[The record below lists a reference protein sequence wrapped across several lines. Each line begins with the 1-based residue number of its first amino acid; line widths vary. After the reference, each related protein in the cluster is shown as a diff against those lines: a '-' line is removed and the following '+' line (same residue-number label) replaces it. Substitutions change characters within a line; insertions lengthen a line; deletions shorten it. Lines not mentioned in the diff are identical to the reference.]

1 MRIKSAFRH
10 ELKYLI
16 THSQRDAIIEALADH
31 TEADQHSTVAD
42 SPTVVDASP
51 SGIYP
56 AHMGA
61 YTIASLYYDTPNYKA
76 YWDKVDGHRN
86 RRKVRVRVYG
96 DQNVSTETLCYVEIK
111 QRLNT
116 MMTKRRVVLPYAAAV
131 DLAAYPTLLP
141 DVAPEDQP
149 ILREIAYLQTTL
161 HLQPACVVTY
171 QRLALNG
178 LEPYGDLR
186 VTFDTELR
194 GRIHDLSL
202 LSPGTT
208 VGQSFLHPHFCIME
222 IKVNQSV
229 PYWLGTVINQQRCPA
244 RRISKY
250 CMALQQS
257 GAIAQRQRV
266 MTAFQCK
273 DGNEDFALK

>member
-1 MRIKSAFRH
+1 MRNKNALRH

-16 THSQRDAIIEALADH
+16 THSQRDAIVEALADH
-31 TEADQHSTVAD
+31 TEPDQHS
-42 SPTVVDASP
+42 PVVDASP
-51 SGIYP
+51 SGTYP
-56 AHMGA
+56 ANGRG
-61 YTIASLYYDTPNYKA
+61 YTIASLYYDTPTYKA
-76 YWDKVDGHRN
+76 YWDKVEGHRS

-96 DQNVSTETLCYVEIK
+96 NQSVNAETLCYVEIK

-116 MMTKRRVVLPYAAAV
+116 MMAKRRVALPYATAV
-131 DLAAYPTLLP
+131 DLAAYADFLAE
-141 DVAPEDQP
+141 VSPEDQTV
-149 ILREIAYLQTTL
+149 LREIAYLQSAL
-161 HLQPACVVTY
+161 HLQPTCVVTY

-178 LEPYGDLR
+178 LEPYDDLR

-194 GRIHDLSL
+194 GRTHDLTL

-208 VGQSFLHPHFCIME
+208 VGQSFLPPHLCIME

-229 PYWLGTVINQQRCPA
+229 PYWLGTLINQHRCPA

-266 MTAFQCK
+266 MMGRFQVP
-273 DGNEDFALK
+273 G

>member
-1 MRIKSAFRH
+1 VRIKSALRH

-16 THSQRDAIIEALADH
+16 THRQRDAILATLADY
-31 TEADQHSTVAD
+31 TEPDQHSAA
-42 SPTVVDASP
+42 VDAAL
-51 SGIYP
+51 SGT
-56 AHMGA
+56 

-76 YWDKVDGHRN
+76 YWDKIEGHRN

-96 DQNVSTETLCYVEIK
+96 DHRVCAETLCYVEIK
-111 QRLNT
+111 QRLNQ
-116 MMTKRRVVLPYAAAV
+116 MMAKRRVALPDATAI
-131 DLAAYPTLLP
+131 DLAAYPTLLT
-141 DVAPEDQP
+141 DVAPEDQA

-178 LEPYGDLR
+178 LEPYSDLR
-186 VTFDTELR
+186 ITFDTELR

-208 VGQSFLHPHFCIME
+208 VGQAFLPPDFCIME

-229 PYWLGTVINQQRCPA
+229 PHWLATVIHQQRCPA

-257 GAIAQRQRV
+257 GVIAQRQRV
-266 MTAFQCK
+266 MT
-273 DGNEDFALK
+273 GR